1 LRTDLLRITVVAAL
15 CVALIYLLLPIPPDL
30 SDWHGCFVP
39 AIKQV
44 IRLNS
49 PYSISC
55 YYNPPWAALLLT
67 PFTLL
72 HNRAHDIAVVFVASA
87 ALGWYIHRQGWP
99 LWGLLFLVFTTPV
112 VSMLTFGNLEW
123 LVVFGATLPPRWG
136 LILLAI
142 KPQASVGL
150 IAYWTVRAWR
160 RSRMLGIVHL
170 FIPLTAVT
178 ALSFLVLGPFWTHG
192 SHLPNTNWNS
202 SAWPYSLPFGV
213 LLLLGG
219 IVTSQS
225 TLALAA
231 SPLLSPY
238 AVIYSFTPLVLA
250 LARFPKILAG
260 VVVLQ
265 WMVILLLVYA

>member
-1 LRTDLLRITVVAAL
+1 MVAAL
-15 CVALIYLLLPIPPDL
+15 CVALIYLLLPTPPDL

-39 AIKQV
+39 AIKQ
-44 IRLNS
+44 IIQLNS
-49 PYSISC
+49 PYSVPC

-72 HNRAHDIAVVFVASA
+72 RNQAHDIAVVFTASM

-99 LWGLLFLVFTTPV
+99 LWGLLFLAFTAPV

-142 KPQASVGL
+142 KPQAGVGL
-150 IAYWTVRAWR
+150 IAYWTVKAWR
-160 RSRMLGIVHL
+160 RHRILGIVQL
-170 FIPLTAVT
+170 FIPLTTAA
-178 ALSFLVLGPFWTHG
+178 ALSFLVLGRFWAYG
-192 SHLPNTNWNS
+192 SHLPNTSWNS
-202 SAWPYSLPFGV
+202 SIWPYSLPFGA

-219 IVTSQS
+219 IATSQAA
-225 TLALAA
+225 LALAA

-238 AVIYSFTPLVLA
+238 AAIYSFTPLVLA

-260 VVVLQ
+260 VVLLQ
-265 WMVILLLVYA
+265 WAAILLLVYA